1 MSQIKELRYV
11 RQTHGESTTDNSVG
25 ARALGRPEKFTLNH
39 ILEPDHKLIAPALLD
54 VPNRSF
60 RTEPGSTSLPPLRLT
75 HPSRR
80 PNTQLEVTQKG
91 PFPILPVPILRHRHT
106 PG

>member
-11 RQTHGESTTDNSVG
+11 RQTHGESTIDNSVG

-39 ILEPDHKLIAPALLD
+39 ILEPDQKLIAPALLD

-91 PFPILPVPILRHRHT
+91 PFPILSFPSSDSHT